1 MTDATKAPA
10 TGSSLRERILAMD
23 DLGSEE
29 VYIEEWGETLTV
41 RGLTAG
47 EVEEI
52 GREVNE
58 GKLANIMARLAVK
71 VTTNGDGTRVFTD
84 EDADALGG
92 KSPAA
97 VRTLFDAA
105 QRISGLGEEPGEAGK
120 D

>member
-1 MTDATKAPA
+1 MTGAAKVAA
-10 TGSSLRERILAMD
+10 KGKSLRDRILEMD

-29 VYIEEWGETLTV
+29 VYIEAWDETLTV

-52 GREVNE
+52 GRAVNE
-58 GKLANIMARLAVK
+58 GKLDNIMARLAVK
-71 VTTNGDGTRVFTD
+71 VTTNGDGSRVFTD

-92 KSPAA
+92 KAPSAIKA
-97 VRTLFDAA
+97 LFDAA

>member
-10 TGSSLRERILAMD
+10 TGTSLRDRILAMD

-29 VYIEEWGETLTV
+29 VHIEAWDMTLTV

-58 GKLANIMARLAVK
+58 GDLVNVMARLAVK
-71 VTTNGDGTRVFTD
+71 VTTNGDGERVFAD
-84 EDADALGG
+84 DDAEALGG
-92 KSPAA
+92 KSPVA
-97 VRTLFDAA
+97 VKALFDAA
-105 QRISGLGEEPGEAGK
+105 QRVSGLGEERSEVGN